1 MNAALW
7 TAQILLTVIFL
18 FTGAL
23 KLTTPIAELTKQM
36 PGTAWFVRPL
46 GVAEVLGAIGVT
58 LPWLLGIWPALTPLA
73 AAGLVIIMIGAT
85 VYSVRLGAG
94 VLVLIPV
101 VVGMLAA
108 FVAYGRRR
116 VVPRRHPG

>member
-116 VVPRRHPG
+116 VVPRHHPG